1 MGCNCK
7 SKDKEDVDIEDITF
21 DKMEIKEKIKYFF
34 IKSLVFIFISV
45 FGLILSPVLSLVI
58 YVMLIKSSVFDKES
72 DLVKT
77 LTFFKHKNITKEEKV
92 LITEDVQ

>member
-7 SKDKEDVDIEDITF
+7 SKEDVDIEDITF

-77 LTFFKHKNITKEEKV
+77 LTFFKRKNITKEEKV